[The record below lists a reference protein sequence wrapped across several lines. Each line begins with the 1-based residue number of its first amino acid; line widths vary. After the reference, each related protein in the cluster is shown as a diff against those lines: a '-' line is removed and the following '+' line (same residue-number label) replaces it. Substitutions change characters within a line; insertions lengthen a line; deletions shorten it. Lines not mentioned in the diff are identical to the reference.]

1 MFRKIDADKDLWASG
16 FKYVLVELW
25 KNQIATRKL
34 SSLLQ
39 IEIWRLILLYVLV
52 QVKQQWEITT
62 PQLQWSTRFARIRWI
77 ASIFDFN
84 TAPQTD
90 DDHMQK
96 LCNGQNNT
104 SMFSARELQIFTLY
118 KTAPQKKKL
127 LHLKNNS
134 EKVIWTR
141 GVLCTFFKW
150 RWMKK
155 RLKKQITRFNE
166 KRSSIQERK
175 ISGMAW
181 PPQGFTDRRGRQRLS
196 TKSQVLML

>member
-16 FKYVLVELW
+16 FTYVLVDLW

-34 SSLLQ
+34 SSLLQIDLDAEFMSPLCTDKDLCASWFTCVLVDLWKNQIATRKLSSPLQ

-104 SMFSARELQIFTLY
+104 SMFSARELQIFTL
-118 KTAPQKKKL
+118 
-127 LHLKNNS
+127 
-134 EKVIWTR
+134 
-141 GVLCTFFKW
+141 
-150 RWMKK
+150 
-155 RLKKQITRFNE
+155 
-166 KRSSIQERK
+166 
-175 ISGMAW
+175 
-181 PPQGFTDRRGRQRLS
+181 
-196 TKSQVLML
+196 